1 MSAIH
6 PAAAE
11 GFGRGADA
19 YVRGRP
25 DFPSAALAWLSEDL
39 GLQPGKTVV
48 DLGAGTGKF
57 TRLLISTGAT
67 VTAVEP
73 VAAMRD
79 RMVRD
84 LPGVTALHGHAQ
96 NIPLPDACADA
107 LTCAQAFHWFANAA
121 SLAEI
126 HRVLKPGGVLGLIW
140 NVRDQS
146 VDWVRTLTSIMDP
159 YEGEAPRYDGGEW
172 RAAFPAPGLGELREK
187 SFPHVH
193 VGSPAQVIVDRVAS
207 VSFIAA
213 LDEPTRTR
221 VLAQV
226 RALIDATPELAGRS
240 TVSFPY
246 ITRVY
251 WCQAIVECRH
261 GRSSMA

>member
-25 DFPSAALAWLSEDL
+25 DFPSAALAWLREDL

-146 VDWVRTLTSIMDP
+146 VDWVRTLTSILDP

>member
-1 MSAIH
+1 MSVIH

-11 GFGRGADA
+11 GFGRDADA

-25 DFPSAALAWLSEDL
+25 DFPSAAYAWLREDL
-39 GLQPGKTVV
+39 GLQPGKTVI

-57 TRLLISTGAT
+57 TRLLVETGAT

-84 LPGVTALHGHAQ
+84 LPGVTSLQGHAQ

-107 LTCAQAFHWFANAA
+107 LICAQAFHWFANAD

-126 HRVLKPGGVLGLIW
+126 RRVLKPGGVLGLIW

-146 VDWVRTLTSIMDP
+146 VDWVRALTSIMDP
-159 YEGEAPRYDGGEW
+159 YEGDAPRYDDGEW
-172 RAAFPAPGLGELREK
+172 RAVFPARGFGELHEK

-193 VGSPAQVIVDRVAS
+193 IGSPAQVIVDRVAS

-213 LDEPTRTR
+213 LDVPTRAR
-221 VLAQV
+221 VLAKV

-240 TVSFPY
+240 SVSFPY

-251 WCQAIVECRH
+251 WCH
-261 GRSSMA
+261 TH